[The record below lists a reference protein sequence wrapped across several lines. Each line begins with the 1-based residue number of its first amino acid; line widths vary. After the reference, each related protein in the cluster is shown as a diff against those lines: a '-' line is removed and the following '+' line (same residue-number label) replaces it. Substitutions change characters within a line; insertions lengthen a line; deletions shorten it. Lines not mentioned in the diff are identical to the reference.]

1 MGTIPHST
9 CACLCISY
17 SHRLL
22 FMCVLVLS
30 QNRRSLPLYWST
42 CHFLK
47 ASNVPGMPPTLF
59 SAVLLLSG
67 SGKRE
72 RRGALID
79 WFGKANNK
87 DGFLSTFIWPFQSH
101 FESHSTLAA
110 LFQGTNR
117 LVKYRESPFP
127 FISRALAIIPFVLR
141 QRDKYTNPITQ

>member
-1 MGTIPHST
+1 MGTIPHVRA
-9 CACLCISY
+9 CAFHTVIDCCSCMFLFSRKTEDPCLY
-17 SHRLL
+17 VEAHVT
-22 FMCVLVLS
+22 F
-30 QNRRSLPLYWST
+30 W
-42 CHFLK
+42 K

-59 SAVLLLSG
+59 SMVLLLSG

-87 DGFLSTFIWPFQSH
+87 DGFLSTLIWPFQSH

-110 LFQGTNR
+110 LFQDTNR